1 MYNYMIN
8 IILLILFLLLFFITR
23 NETFYNV
30 DFNDDIYKE
39 DNLEKTLLND
49 YKIENDFNCYIYGCN
64 TSRNDMIEWIGMDEN
79 KNEIFTNK
87 KDYYIFNN
95 GFLDKTNKIDNNKIV
110 KYDSSISIPTII
122 NNDKLQ
128 LKINLKYKDYS
139 FCGYLTNNYYNLQY
153 LLYYK
158 NDNIKIEN
166 DNLYEYIAIKI
177 INNEYKVM
185 HKLPPITKIDNL
197 QTIWINY
204 GPILL
209 GPFIFTTQL

>member
-1 MYNYMIN
+1 MIN

-39 DNLEKTLLND
+39 ENLEKTLLNN

-87 KDYYIFNN
+87 KNYYIFNN
-95 GFLDKTNKIDNNKIV
+95 GFLNKTDNIDNNKIV
-110 KYDSSISIPTII
+110 KYDSSITIPTII

-158 NDNIKIEN
+158 NNNVTIEN
-166 DNLYEYIAIKI
+166 DSLYEYIAIKI
-177 INNEYKVM
+177 IDKEYKVI
-185 HKLPPITKIDNL
+185 HKLPLIKKIDNL
-197 QTIWINY
+197 ETIWINY

-209 GPFIFTTQL
+209 GPFIYTTQL

>member
-1 MYNYMIN
+1 MIN
-8 IILLILFLLLFFITR
+8 IILLILFLLLFFVIK
-23 NETFYNV
+23 EPFYNV

-39 DNLEKTLLND
+39 DNFGKNLLND

-79 KNEIFTNK
+79 NNQLFSNK
-87 KDYYIFNN
+87 TDYYIFNN
-95 GFLDKTNKIDNNKIV
+95 GFLNKTNIDKKKIIKN
-110 KYDSSISIPTII
+110 DSSVTIPTII
-122 NNDKLQ
+122 NNNKLE

-139 FCGYLTNNYYNLQY
+139 FCGYLTNNYYHLQY

-158 NDNIKIEN
+158 NSNDKIEN

-177 INNEYKVM
+177 IDNEYKVM
-185 HKLPPITKIDNL
+185 HKLPLIKKIDNL
-197 QTIWINY
+197 ETIWINY

-209 GPFIFTTQL
+209 GPFVFTTNI